1 MELQFIDDSKHHSV
15 PTRALQRD
23 GDILVGYVWELVP
36 GSMYEFEYQAPG
48 QTPFVD
54 IAGSWD
60 EAETRLV
67 ALANT
72 LEHTEHADS
81 APRGWTHITA

>member
-1 MELQFIDDSKHHSV
+1 MELKFIDDSEHHDG

-23 GDILVGYVWELVP
+23 GDIIVGYVWELVP
-36 GSMYEFEYQAPG
+36 DSLYEFEYH
-48 QTPFVD
+48 TPEDYPIVD
-54 IAGSWD
+54 IAGSWE

-81 APRGWTHITA
+81 APRGWGHITA